1 MVLLLLLIYYNYMIY
16 YLFKYF
22 YGYVCVLNKNSYRIE
37 NYIRD
42 INCYIYFCYFVDKIE
57 FKKDCEGYMGLL

>member
-1 MVLLLLLIYYNYMIY
+1 MIY